1 MFVVISGKTGTL
13 SGYSIFRDRTN
24 PLDIYNEY
32 IIDLQEVKV
41 SLELTADIQVHIERL
56 FYGGSSVRETVAR
69 IMIELFS
76 NDLAIQYNMNGQKGK
91 MSFGKLHLAN
101 LHNHRSQM
109 SISRNKHISPVTAP
123 YLQHAFPYAHTRF
136 SHTCRHIPLH
146 YSLALISLRSTPT
159 HQKHT
164 HTRHQSPTIDTQ
176 TQPPLRT
183 ATKQDSQ
190 QTLHQSN
197 PNHAR
202 HRNQP
207 RTTEPQVSVWHMPQ
221 GSYIQPV
228 RCCVRHLQHL
238 ASNHLHAHVISR
250 LRIAPQHLMALYIM
264 NIY

>member
-1 MFVVISGKTGTL
+1 M
-13 SGYSIFRDRTN
+13 
-24 PLDIYNEY
+24 
-32 IIDLQEVKV
+32 
-41 SLELTADIQVHIERL
+41 
-56 FYGGSSVRETVAR
+56 RETVAR

-76 NDLAIQYNMNGQKGK
+76 NDLVIQYNMNDQKGK

-109 SISRNKHISPVTAP
+109 SISRNKHISPVTVP

-146 YSLALISLRSTPT
+146 YSLALISLRTTPT

-164 HTRHQSPTIDTQ
+164 HTRHRHQSPTINTQ

-190 QTLHQSN
+190 QTLRQSN
-197 PNHAR
+197 PNHTR

-207 RTTEPQVSVWHMPQ
+207 RTTQPQVSVWHIFRVAYATRQLNPASA
-221 GSYIQPV
+221 GLRATLATSGFTPPACTCHQPSTNRSTTSHGTV
-228 RCCVRHLQHL
+228 YHEHLLNCMLPKVKFPPVKGTFEIHSVNL
-238 ASNHLHAHVISR
+238 
-250 LRIAPQHLMALYIM
+250 
-264 NIY
+264 

>member
-1 MFVVISGKTGTL
+1 M
-13 SGYSIFRDRTN
+13 
-24 PLDIYNEY
+24 
-32 IIDLQEVKV
+32 
-41 SLELTADIQVHIERL
+41 
-56 FYGGSSVRETVAR
+56 RETVAR

-91 MSFGKLHLAN
+91 MSFGKLHRAN

-109 SISRNKHISPVTAP
+109 SISRNKHISPVTVP

-164 HTRHQSPTIDTQ
+164 HTRHQSPSIDTQ
-176 TQPPLRT
+176 TQPSLRT

-207 RTTEPQVSVWHMPQ
+207 QTTQPQVSV
-221 GSYIQPV
+221 
-228 RCCVRHLQHL
+228 
-238 ASNHLHAHVISR
+238 
-250 LRIAPQHLMALYIM
+250 
-264 NIY
+264 

>member
-1 MFVVISGKTGTL
+1 M
-13 SGYSIFRDRTN
+13 
-24 PLDIYNEY
+24 
-32 IIDLQEVKV
+32 
-41 SLELTADIQVHIERL
+41 
-56 FYGGSSVRETVAR
+56 RETVAR

-109 SISRNKHISPVTAP
+109 SISRNKHISPVTVP

-146 YSLALISLRSTPT
+146 YSLALICLRSTPT

-164 HTRHQSPTIDTQ
+164 HTRHQSPSIDTQ

-190 QTLHQSN
+190 
-197 PNHAR
+197 
-202 HRNQP
+202 
-207 RTTEPQVSVWHMPQ
+207 
-221 GSYIQPV
+221 
-228 RCCVRHLQHL
+228 
-238 ASNHLHAHVISR
+238 
-250 LRIAPQHLMALYIM
+250 
-264 NIY
+264 